1 MASPNLSAEPVP
13 TSRGAHRDPWTLA
26 LAAAGAKLVAS
37 RYERMWRSPAA
48 ILVRQH
54 QRTHGV
60 LPEIPEGAA
69 RAGRSALA
77 GRAGGAH
84 LPEHLAGGLEDVGR
98 TDEDDPQ

>member
-1 MASPNLSAEPVP
+1 MRWRHPPYRPNRFPPPERALD
-13 TSRGAHRDPWTLA
+13 DPRRLA
-26 LAAAGAKLVAS
+26 LAGAGAKLVAS

-48 ILVRQH
+48 VLVRQH
-54 QRTHGV
+54 RRTHGV

-84 LPEHLAGGLEDVGR
+84 LPEHLARGLADVGR
-98 TDEDDPQ
+98 TDE